1 MRRILAGSLLM
12 CFTLPAMGDGLPQR
26 QPSRV
31 GVPYQAPTEAISW
44 TGLYGGGGIGVFTGL
59 TGLEVEDKNVLD
71 AGNWGYLGDVRLG
84 YDYQFPGGSLVIGG
98 FGGYSFG
105 EAEAEVIGIDAR
117 LVPTWNLGARVGIAA
132 GNSLIYTGYKYS
144 EAETSVLDARDTV
157 GGHTVLGGIE
167 IMAVK
172 PVSLGLEY
180 GYTQYDKVR
189 ISDDVDA
196 KPEAHTVM
204 LRGNVRFNAP
214 WN

>member
-1 MRRILAGSLLM
+1 MRNLLVGLLLA
-12 CFTLPAMGDGLPQR
+12 CFTLSAMADGLPQR
-26 QPSRV
+26 QQSRV

-44 TGLYGGGGIGVFTGL
+44 TGLYGGGGVGVFAGL
-59 TGLEVEDKNVLD
+59 TGLEVEGTNVLD
-71 AGNWGYLGDVRLG
+71 AGNWGYLGDVRVG
-84 YDYQFPGGSLVIGG
+84 YDYQFPGGTLVIGG

-105 EAEAEVIGIDAR
+105 EAEAEIGGINAS

-144 EAETSVLDARDTV
+144 EARTNVLDVRDTV

-167 IMAVK
+167 IMAFK
-172 PVSLGLEY
+172 PASLGLEY

-189 ISDDVDA
+189 ISEGLDA
-196 KPEAHTVM
+196 EPEAHTVM
-204 LRGNVRFNAP
+204 LRGNVRFSAP